1 MKQNRKHMRHTNLKR
16 NVIAI
21 AMSAVLGLVGSSAV
35 FAEGVQDTEAKKIE
49 KISVIGSHLK
59 GTAME
64 TSAPVQSISR
74 VELEK
79 IGSPSIVEMTQKLSI
94 SSGIQGNSNQYGSNG
109 TEGTSN
115 INLRGLGA
123 GRTLVLINGKRH
135 TFNPYAIVD
144 QQMFYVNTQ
153 DIPSMAVN
161 RIDVLKEGAAAIYGS
176 DAVAGVVNFSTR
188 SDFEGLEVKA
198 DFKSSQDSNGDY
210 GLSFIWGLGNDD
222 THWVTSAS
230 YDKTSTISTA
240 DKDWAVKDY
249 GTNEQGG
256 WSSIGN
262 PPSIFNAA
270 WLGDKSKPKYLIDP
284 G

>member
-1 MKQNRKHMRHTNLKR
+1 MRHTNLKR

-35 FAEGVQDTEAKKIE
+35 FAEGEQDTEAKKIE

-123 GRTLVLINGKRH
+123 GRTLVLINGRS
-135 TFNPYAIVD
+135 TN
-144 QQMFYVNTQ
+144 
-153 DIPSMAVN
+153 
-161 RIDVLKEGAAAIYGS
+161 VL
-176 DAVAGVVNFSTR
+176 R
-188 SDFEGLEVKA
+188 
-198 DFKSSQDSNGDY
+198 
-210 GLSFIWGLGNDD
+210 
-222 THWVTSAS
+222 
-230 YDKTSTISTA
+230 
-240 DKDWAVKDY
+240 
-249 GTNEQGG
+249 
-256 WSSIGN
+256 
-262 PPSIFNAA
+262 
-270 WLGDKSKPKYLIDP
+270 
-284 G
+284 